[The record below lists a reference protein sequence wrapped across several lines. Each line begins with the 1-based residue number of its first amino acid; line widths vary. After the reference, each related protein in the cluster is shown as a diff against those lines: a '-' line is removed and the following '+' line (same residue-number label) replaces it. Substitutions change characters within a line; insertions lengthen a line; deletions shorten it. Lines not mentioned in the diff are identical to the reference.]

1 MNDVMNDFDQLLALA
16 LTSVLAIQLYISN
29 DKIESKFWRISA
41 NVFPV
46 FVLVGVILF
55 MRFGK

>member
-1 MNDVMNDFDQLLALA
+1 MNNIANIFNQALA
-16 LTSVLAIQLYISN
+16 IALVPSFAIQLYISN

>member
-1 MNDVMNDFDQLLALA
+1 MNNIANFFNQVLAIA
-16 LTSVLAIQLYISN
+16 LVSSFAIQLYISN

-55 MRFGK
+55 MRYSK

>member
-16 LTSVLAIQLYISN
+16 LTSVLAIQIYVSN

>member
-1 MNDVMNDFDQLLALA
+1 MNDIANIFNQVLAIA
-16 LTSVLAIQLYISN
+16 LVPSFAIQLYISN
-29 DKIESKFWRISA
+29 DKIKSKFWRISA

>member
-1 MNDVMNDFDQLLALA
+1 MNDIANIFNQVLAIA
-16 LTSVLAIQLYISN
+16 LVPSFAIQLYISN

-46 FVLVGVILF
+46 LVLVGVILF
-55 MRFGK
+55 MGFGK